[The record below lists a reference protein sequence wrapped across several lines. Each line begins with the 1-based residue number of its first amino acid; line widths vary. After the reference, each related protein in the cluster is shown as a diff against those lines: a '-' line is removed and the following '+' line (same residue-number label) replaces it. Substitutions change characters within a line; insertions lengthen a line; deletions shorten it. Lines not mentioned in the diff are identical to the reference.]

1 MKLVCFLTIE
11 KQYITGTFSLSLDAV
26 VRRPVDCPGVD
37 GTDCPGVDGTD
48 CPGVDG
54 TDWIDGI
61 DGIDFC
67 KHNTKV

>member
-1 MKLVCFLTIE
+1 
-11 KQYITGTFSLSLDAV
+11 LSLDAV

-48 CPGVDG
+48 W